1 MSLSEKNLDQFG
13 RLVVA
18 GDEVVLS
25 EAPLALLNGLPEEDQ
40 ISIKAQVGKRLKINE
55 FDNYGN
61 AELEFIDEAGRI
73 HFIWVEP
80 RYLVKSISKP

>member
-1 MSLSEKNLDQFG
+1 MASQLNCVDQLG
-13 RLVVA
+13 QIVVA

-25 EAPLALLNGLPEEDQ
+25 EAPLALLNGLPKKDQ
-40 ISIKAQVGKRLKINE
+40 LAIKAQVGKRLKLNE

-61 AELEFIDEAGRI
+61 AELEFLDEGGGI

-80 RYLVKSISKP
+80 RYLVKQK